1 MCAVTVYKDHE
12 AKYCTV
18 QYMYA
23 YTVQL
28 VNDFLQKLLFKI
40 IWLINNYVIPGTA
53 MFRVEVM
60 NRNNKLPFFL
70 PYTQRV
76 QVRQYTYN
84 ESLL

>member
-1 MCAVTVYKDHE
+1 
-12 AKYCTV
+12 
-18 QYMYA
+18 
-23 YTVQL
+23 
-28 VNDFLQKLLFKI
+28 
-40 IWLINNYVIPGTA
+40 
-53 MFRVEVM
+53 M